1 MKARQKRSRGNKEK
15 LKKSK
20 ASGEGSS
27 SDGDED
33 YKEHEK
39 STKKREVI
47 KVMLLGWIA
56 RFSLYFDFCE

>member
-1 MKARQKRSRGNKEK
+1 M
-15 LKKSK
+15 KKSK

-56 RFSLYFDFCE
+56 RFSLYFDFYE